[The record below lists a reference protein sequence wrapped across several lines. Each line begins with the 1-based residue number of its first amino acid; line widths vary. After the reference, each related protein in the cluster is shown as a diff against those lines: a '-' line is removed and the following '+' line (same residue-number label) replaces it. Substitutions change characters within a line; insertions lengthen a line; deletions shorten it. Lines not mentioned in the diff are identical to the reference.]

1 METDRAMTGVSPEH
15 EWERLGF
22 DELCDRLEIPMKTLL
37 LMHTSPDA
45 DTLGSCLALSSLLS
59 AADSTVYCACADP
72 MPEHLHFLSDGQKCL
87 DIPAGFVPDR
97 VIAVDVASPSQL
109 GALREKYE
117 GKVSLMID
125 HHGMGTPFADHFVD
139 PDAAATGEI
148 IFDIAKEFLHDGIIC
163 RVPEVFWTYCYAAI
177 AGDTG
182 GFRFSNTTPATMRRA
197 AVLLEHGVDAAQISD
212 RLFCQRSLSQLRA
225 ECIGCDRMTLFM
237 GGRLAIMTMPYEVI
251 AENGFRD
258 GDLGT
263 LIDVARSV
271 RGVEVAAVVKQL
283 TAEKKF
289 RASLR
294 SSVDFDVAEVAAE
307 FGGGGHTRAAGC
319 TILAGSMDEAA
330 EKLQNAIT
338 ARFE

>member
-1 METDRAMTGVSPEH
+1 METDRTMTGTSPER

-22 DELCDRLEIPMKTLL
+22 DELCDRLEIPMNTLL

-45 DTLGSCLALSSLLS
+45 DTLGSCLALASLLS

-87 DIPAGFVPDR
+87 DIPSGFVPDR

-125 HHGMGTPFADHFVD
+125 HHGMGTSFADHFID

-182 GFRFSNTTPATMRRA
+182 GFRYSNTTPATLRRA
-197 AVLLEHGVDAAQISD
+197 AVLLEHGVDAAEVNYQ
-212 RLFCQRSLSQLRA
+212 LFSQKSLSQLRA
-225 ECIGCDRMTLFM
+225 ECVGFERMKLFLD
-237 GGRLAIMTMPYEVI
+237 GRLAITTMPQEII
-251 AENGFRD
+251 AENGFSD

-263 LIDVARSV
+263 LIDVVRSV

-283 TAEKKF
+283 TAEKQF

-330 EKLQNAIT
+330 EKLQSAIA
-338 ARFE
+338 ARLG